1 MFDDITR
8 ATSLSPGQQRHLLRV
23 TAATSR
29 HPERDTVILL
39 LGHACGMRISE
50 IAQVT
55 VADLMF
61 PSGRW
66 RHEASL
72 RAVITKGC
80 RQRCIYLAS
89 AKLIAALDAYVAYR
103 QAGRIGMTFEPGSY
117 RGLNPQLPLI
127 LSRRGGAYSMNIKRR
142 TLVTGEQRDYRASD
156 TLQRQVT
163 ELYRRAG
170 IKGGSSHSGRRT
182 FATRALAKSG
192 DLETVALLLGHE
204 GGMDVTARYVDVDKR
219 VLRRAFADVL

>member
-1 MFDDITR
+1 MFEQIER
-8 ATSLSPGQQRHLLRV
+8 AASLTPAQQRHLLRV

-29 HPERDTVILL
+29 HPLRDCVILL

-66 RHEASL
+66 RQEASL
-72 RAVITKGC
+72 RGAITKGT
-80 RQRCIYLAS
+80 RQRCIYLTS
-89 AKLIAALDAYVAYR
+89 QPLLAALDAYIAHR
-103 QAGRIGMTFEPGSY
+103 QAQRIGMTFEPSAY
-117 RGLNPQLPLI
+117 RGLLPHRPLI
-127 LSRRGGAYSMNIKRR
+127 VNRRGCGYSMNTKRR
-142 TLVTGEQRDYRASD
+142 LLATGERRDYRASD
-156 TLQRQVT
+156 SLQSQVT

-182 FATRALAKSG
+182 FATRALAQTG
-192 DLETVALLLGHE
+192 DLETVATLLGHDNCL
-204 GGMDVTARYVDVDKR
+204 DVTARYVDIDER
-219 VLRRAFADVL
+219 LLRRAFADVI